1 MNVND
6 IVNTIGSERPVDAG
20 DYMKDGILYCH
31 KCNTPKQC
39 RTEILG
45 NMRIVPCMCECEA
58 AEMKRKEAEEDKRK
72 ALERIGKLKAIGFP
86 DDEMAGWTFDIDAD
100 PESKVSQV
108 ARNYVKNFDM
118 FYKAGKG
125 LLFYGAVGTGKTFLS
140 ACIVNALIEQ
150 GRPCLCTN
158 FARITNTIQSRFEG
172 RQEYLDGMNRFDL
185 LVIDDLAA
193 ERDTEFMGEIIM
205 NIIDTRYRTG
215 KPIIVTTNLT
225 ANELRNPT
233 NIRRARIFSRLFEMT
248 MMVEVNG
255 PDRRKQ
261 KAIDDYSKFANIL
274 GI

>member
-1 MNVND
+1 MNMEKV
-6 IVNTIGSERPVDAG
+6 VSRIGANRVPDER
-20 DYMKDGILYCH
+20 DYTKDGLLYCH

-39 RTEILG
+39 RREILG
-45 NMRIVPCMCECEA
+45 RVRVLPCVCECEA
-58 AEMKRKEAEEDKRK
+58 AEIKRREAEEEKKK
-72 ALERIGKLKAIGFP
+72 AFERIARLKAMGFP
-86 DDEMAGWTFDIDAD
+86 DDEMANWTFDIDAE
-100 PESKVSQV
+100 PNSKVSQV
-108 ARNYVKNFDM
+108 ARNYVKNFDT
-118 FYKAGKG
+118 FYKSGKG

-158 FARITNTIQSRFEG
+158 FARITNAVQSRFEG
-172 RQEYLDGMNRFDL
+172 RQEYLDSLNRFHL

-205 NIIDTRYRTG
+205 NIIDSRYRAN

-225 ANELRNPT
+225 AQELRNPS
-233 NIRRARIFSRLFEMT
+233 NIRRARVFSRLFEMT
-248 MMVEVNG
+248 MMVEVTG

-261 KAIDDYSKFANIL
+261 KAVDDYSKFAEIL